1 MRRRFRTENHH
12 LVVTGAD
19 IGQHPSQNNQR
30 ARTPL
35 MTSSTRRHH
44 WPGSVTTRS
53 KHVDDDDDDDV
64 DADDMTMMMMMV
76 LAIVTRSKT
85 DDVEWFALESRQT

>member
-1 MRRRFRTENHH
+1 MIST
-12 LVVTGAD
+12 
-19 IGQHPSQNNQR
+19 
-30 ARTPL
+30 
-35 MTSSTRRHH
+35 TRRQH

-64 DADDMTMMMMMV
+64 DADDMTMMMMMM

-85 DDVEWFALESRQT
+85 DVEWFALQSRQT